1 MPFHTHLTA
10 FLPSQHPHPLVI
22 TPGRF
27 TALLPSVALFQPPP
41 ARHVTFQMSEF
52 RPHVHGLDPLFFPAR
67 ILQSCNAS
75 CTASGRRLP
84 PPGPQLAPHRAVPCV
99 RPRQDA
105 RAFNQPLS
113 WDTPRVTAMDS
124 MFVVRASPRPGLL
137 ISVVVPTLSTAR
149 CVHAVVA
156 RRLPPHGPQ
165 LAPNRVP
172 CLRPSADRVRLQP
185 AAELGHLPCHEHA
198 QHVWRALLPRL
209 ARQSAVARSPL
220 CTLRAPR
227 SRLCT
232 RGRRGSRI
240 SPHTPCALL
249 ATRQFANSL
258 SADNKLRIRCA
269 WAGTPAFASAGYGPG
284 GSRGWPSGSCA

>member
-1 MPFHTHLTA
+1 MHL
-10 FLPSQHPHPLVI
+10 H
-22 TPGRF
+22 
-27 TALLPSVALFQPPP
+27 ALRISLFRCQL
-41 ARHVTFQMSEF
+41 SEF
-52 RPHVHGLDPLFFPAR
+52 TPQTAGTGWLLLDPLFSPAR

-156 RRLPPHGPQ
+156 RR
-165 LAPNRVP
+165 
-172 CLRPSADRVRLQP
+172 
-185 AAELGHLPCHEHA
+185 
-198 QHVWRALLPRL
+198 
-209 ARQSAVARSPL
+209 
-220 CTLRAPR
+220 
-227 SRLCT
+227 
-232 RGRRGSRI
+232 
-240 SPHTPCALL
+240 
-249 ATRQFANSL
+249 
-258 SADNKLRIRCA
+258 
-269 WAGTPAFASAGYGPG
+269 
-284 GSRGWPSGSCA
+284 